1 MAITAKR
8 IVAELGNADQLRQ
21 YFIRLE
27 KYIRTN
33 FLVQAV
39 ASSDLRSSMKTLV
52 LVSRVRYAP
61 RRSCATAESDA

>member
-1 MAITAKR
+1 MAVTAKL
-8 IVAELGNADQLRQ
+8 IVAAFENADRPQQ

-39 ASSDLRSSMKTLV
+39 ASSDLK
-52 LVSRVRYAP
+52 
-61 RRSCATAESDA
+61 